1 MEWADEMPTTRA
13 LAARRRYGVKITASS
28 ASGRRPLVTITF
40 SVPEF
45 DGCALMAARTVKV
58 RRGIDGARQVLR
70 LEAGAACMFGH
81 GGGRNSTAAKRVL
94 LPRPAWLPTQ
104 KLHAICEFDYST
116 DWIEVELPEWFKAPQ
131 ATAAPVP
138 PRAEPPARAPFVP
151 LIPNQP
157 RRQPPRR
164 LP

>member
-1 MEWADEMPTTRA
+1 MEWSDEMPRTRA
-13 LAARRRYGVKITASS
+13 PAARRRYGVKITASS

>member
-1 MEWADEMPTTRA
+1 MEWSDEMPRTHA
-13 LAARRRYGVKITASS
+13 LAARRRYGVKITASP
-28 ASGRRPLVTITF
+28 ASGARPLVTITF

-116 DWIEVELPEWFKAPQ
+116 DWIEVELPGWFKAPQ
-131 ATAAPVP
+131 APAAPVP

>member
-1 MEWADEMPTTRA
+1 MEWSDEMPTKRA
-13 LAARRRYGVKITASS
+13 PAARRRYGVRITVSA
-28 ASGRRPLVTITF
+28 ASGSRPLVTITF
-40 SVPEF
+40 EVREL
-45 DGCALMAARTVKV
+45 DGCALMTARTVKV

-70 LEAGAACMFGH
+70 LEAGAAFRFGY
-81 GGGRNSTAAKRVL
+81 GGGRNPTAAKRVL

-104 KLHAICEFDYST
+104 KLHAICEFDYGT
-116 DWIEVELPEWFKAPQ
+116 DWIEVELPGWFKAPQ
-131 ATAAPVP
+131 APAAPVP

-157 RRQPPRR
+157 RGQPPRR

>member
-1 MEWADEMPTTRA
+1 MEWSDEMPRTRA
-13 LAARRRYGVKITASS
+13 PAARRRYGVQITVSTASS
-28 ASGRRPLVTITF
+28 TRPLVTITF

-157 RRQPPRR
+157 RGQPPRR